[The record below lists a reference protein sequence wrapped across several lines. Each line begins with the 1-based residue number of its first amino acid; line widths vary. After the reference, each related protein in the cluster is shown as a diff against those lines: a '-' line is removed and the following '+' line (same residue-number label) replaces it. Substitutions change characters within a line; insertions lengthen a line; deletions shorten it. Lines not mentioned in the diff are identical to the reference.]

1 MARSS
6 PKEKR
11 SPLGQAWLRREL
23 QLPVP
28 RPFVESH
35 RVASGTRRREVD
47 GPRTLELYPH
57 RYAVGRSVVS
67 HLRFALRHE
76 ALDLGVLAGAFA
88 AMDASELES
97 WVRKEPTG
105 TFSRR
110 AWFLYETLTGR
121 TLDLEDA
128 RRGNYVEAL
137 DSRRHVVASRRNSR
151 RHRVVDNLLG
161 GRELCVTVRRTEALE
176 AAMAERTD
184 LRLRRLLA
192 ACDPAVLDRA
202 VNYLYTKES
211 RASFAIEGE
220 RPSAGRTERF
230 ATALKRASAFDATDE
245 AALTALQNTIVD
257 PRYAASGWRSAQT
270 FVGGVGTGFREKVH
284 FVCPRP
290 SDLPGLM
297 EGWAA
302 LHRRVV
308 EGGVPPVVAAAASAF
323 AFVFAHPFDDG
334 NGRIHRFLIHQVLAQ
349 TGYVPAGAVFPV
361 SAAILRD
368 RRSYDG
374 VLESFS
380 RPRLALTEWRWTP
393 EKKMVVENDTANL
406 YRHFDAT
413 PFAEYLHER
422 VAETVRTDMKEEID
436 FIAVFDRAFDAVRA
450 VVDMPDRRASL
461 LVRLCMQNNGVLPRR
476 RRRSFPELAD
486 EEIGAMEDA
495 VRRAMDHVE
504 VAHAESADSLAA
516 TQVD

>member
-1 MARSS
+1 MSRTASQD
-6 PKEKR
+6 KR
-11 SPLGQAWLRREL
+11 TPLGQAWLRHEL
-23 QLPVP
+23 RLPAP

-47 GPRTLELYPH
+47 GPCTLEMYPR
-57 RYAVGRSVVS
+57 RYSVGRSVVS
-67 HLRFALRHE
+67 HIRFALRHE
-76 ALDLGVLAGAFA
+76 ALDLGVLAGAFE
-88 AMDASELES
+88 AMDAGELED
-97 WVRKEPTG
+97 WVRREPTG
-105 TFSRR
+105 AFSRR

-128 RRGNYVEAL
+128 RHGNYAAAL
-137 DSRRHVVASRRNSR
+137 DPHRHIVASRRNSR
-151 RHRVVDNLLG
+151 RHRVADNLLG
-161 GRELCVTVRRTEALE
+161 GRDLCPTVRRTEALE
-176 AAMAERTD
+176 AAMADRAD

-220 RPSAGRTERF
+220 RPSARRAERF
-230 ATALKRASAFDATDE
+230 ATALKRASDVGPVDE
-245 AALTALQNTIVD
+245 AALAALQNAIVD
-257 PRYAASGWRSAQT
+257 PRYAASGWRNAQT
-270 FVGGVGTGFREKVH
+270 FVGGVGTGFRDEVH

-290 SDLPGLM
+290 RDVRGLM

-334 NGRIHRFLIHQVLAQ
+334 NGRIHRFLIHQVLTQ

-368 RRSYDG
+368 RRGYDR

-393 EKKMVVENDTANL
+393 ERKMVVENDTANL
-406 YRHFDAT
+406 YRYFDAT

-422 VAETVRTDMKEEID
+422 VAETVREDMKEEID

-461 LVRLCMQNNGVLPRR
+461 LVRLCMQNNGALPRR
-476 RRRSFPELAD
+476 RRRLFPELAD
-486 EEIGAMEDA
+486 EEVGAMEDA
-495 VRRAMDHVE
+495 VRRAMDH
-504 VAHAESADSLAA
+504 AES
-516 TQVD
+516 VDYTALDGQR